1 MEKKT
6 SRSGPGGGL
15 FDIESPMAI
24 ELRRIM
30 IRLGRKLDLDRKRA
44 VMITSAERGEG
55 KSLFGL
61 HFSLVLA
68 YHLRQKILL
77 IDADIR
83 RPVQHT
89 VFQVPLSPGFA
100 DLLAEEQDIDEVTR
114 PTKVSNL
121 HFLPAGLP
129 GGNPSRLFSGDS
141 VRSVIKKLHEKFD
154 IILLDS
160 PPVVPVSDPLHY
172 LDAVDGVLYMVMA
185 GQTPKDLSL
194 RGVEILRSA
203 GANLLGAVAN
213 NLAEVL
219 PYYYD
224 QKYYGYDKKKARK
237 KRRA

>member
-1 MEKKT
+1 MEMKT
-6 SRSGPGGGL
+6 SRTTPGGGL

-30 IRLGRKLDLDRKRA
+30 IRLGRHLDLDRKRSI
-44 VMITSAERGEG
+44 MITSAERGEG

-68 YHLRQKILL
+68 YHLQHKILL

-100 DLLAEEQDIDEVTR
+100 DVLANECTVKDAAR
-114 PTKVSNL
+114 STKVSNL
-121 HFLPAGLP
+121 HFMPAGLP
-129 GGNPSRLFSGDS
+129 GGNPSRLFSGHR
-141 VRSVIKKLHEKFD
+141 VRTVVQELHKIYD
-154 IILLDS
+154 IVLLDS
-160 PPVVPVSDPLHY
+160 PPAVPVSDPLHY
-172 LDAVDGVLYMVMA
+172 IDAVDGVLYMVMA

-203 GANLLGAVAN
+203 GANMLGIVAN